1 MLFRPYRPRSIQID
15 VSGVS
20 SSSAEVTA
28 RLNRIEENYLL
39 LDHLLSQVE
48 SMLPS
53 EEFKHDHPSSLAG
66 VPNKPR

>member
-1 MLFRPYRPRSIQID
+1 MLFRPDKPSSIQID

-39 LDHLLSQVE
+39 LDQMLSQVE
-48 SMLPS
+48 TMLPADPPKQ
-53 EEFKHDHPSSLAG
+53 EQVDTNPL
-66 VPNKPR
+66 PNKPR

>member
-1 MLFRPYRPRSIQID
+1 MLFRPYKPNSIQID

-39 LDHLLSQVE
+39 LDQMLSQVE
-48 SMLPS
+48 TMLPADPPKQ
-53 EEFKHDHPSSLAG
+53 EQVDTNPL
-66 VPNKPR
+66 PNKPR